1 MQSVGVGPT
10 AALLRCYRSD
20 PAAAQE
26 IAFSGYLASLQ
37 PVHHVGQALHA
48 LTLAQTA
55 LFTGRPRTASRW
67 AREAHLV
74 AGEVGMRPLHRWAS
88 AVELQASVQS
98 GADADRSD
106 LDRYPSGP
114 QSLHLLDI
122 EVSRALAWWGSAT
135 GDGGSGLNALAEA
148 VDRQG
153 RLGAVGTATLG
164 AIDLIR
170 LGAAELATELL
181 AAYQPDPPWLLGA
194 TVVSYA
200 AAAHGGDPD
209 ALLAVAG
216 QFAGH
221 GMHLHAAEAA
231 TQAGALWSASGES
244 RAMARAYLFADTQ
257 LAAIGEPVSTP
268 VLRQRGPVTRL
279 TRREHDVVLAAA
291 RGEQSRV
298 IAARLHLSE
307 RTVENHLHRAYSK
320 LGVTGRAELRGVLG
334 LN

>member
-1 MQSVGVGPT
+1 MVQLGRVDAATQLCATLAAQSSEGADVVQVVIQHAEIMVHARDDVHAALSLLDKAAESVTDPRWHRQLAVYRLYLRAYQLDSRVLDDALAAFHSPGPVEARLAASAAAGCAMLVAGRFAEAEDVVAQAAPLTVEHTGSSQMQSVGVGPT

-164 AIDLIR
+164 ATR
-170 LGAAELATELL
+170 PRCGWCSTRSV
-181 AAYQPDPPWLLGA
+181 P
-194 TVVSYA
+194 TTCST
-200 AAAHGGDPD
+200 
-209 ALLAVAG
+209 
-216 QFAGH
+216 
-221 GMHLHAAEAA
+221 AA
-231 TQAGALWSASGES
+231 T
-244 RAMARAYLFADTQ
+244 
-257 LAAIGEPVSTP
+257 
-268 VLRQRGPVTRL
+268 
-279 TRREHDVVLAAA
+279 RR
-291 RGEQSRV
+291 S
-298 IAARLHLSE
+298 
-307 RTVENHLHRAYSK
+307 
-320 LGVTGRAELRGVLG
+320 
-334 LN
+334 